1 MDTSPTTAGMS
12 RRTLLRRGAAL
23 AAGMTLLSLPQSLYE
38 APWTG
43 RAAAQTLPTTVE
55 TFTAAVEAVTGAA
68 DEPTARWII
77 HEFDRA
83 LPPLP
88 NRVAVTAAV
97 AAVLDAQTIA
107 NGQGLRFATATADQ
121 RRQVLR
127 SMVLGDDP
135 DLRQIANQ
143 LIPFCAF
150 GYWNDSTLD
159 EPAVPGGP
167 RLARWDAVGFPGPSH
182 GYADSYTDGGPAG
195 FAAMTSFQP

>member
-1 MDTSPTTAGMS
+1 MDTPPAAGMS

-23 AAGMTLLSLPQSLYE
+23 AAGMTLLSLPQSLYA

-55 TFTAAVEAVTGAA
+55 TFTAAVEAITGAA
-68 DEPTARWII
+68 DEPTARWVI

-88 NRVAVTAAV
+88 NQVAVTAAV
-97 AAVLDAQTIA
+97 AAVLDAQTVA
-107 NGQGLRFATATADQ
+107 GAHGPRFATVTPDQ

-135 DLRQIANQ
+135 DMRQVANQ
-143 LIPFCAF
+143 ILPFCAF
-150 GYWNDSTLD
+150 GYWNDATLE

-167 RLARWDAVGFPGPSH
+167 RLARWDAAGFPGPSH
-182 GYADSYTDGGPAG
+182 GYADTYTDGGPAG
-195 FAAMTSFQP
+195 FAPMTDFQP